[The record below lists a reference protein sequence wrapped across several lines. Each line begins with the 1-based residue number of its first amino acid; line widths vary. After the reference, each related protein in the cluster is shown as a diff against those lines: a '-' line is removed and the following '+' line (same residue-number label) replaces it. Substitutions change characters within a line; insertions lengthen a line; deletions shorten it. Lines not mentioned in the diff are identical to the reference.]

1 MDTTKPETTFIS
13 ISIIEMIQE
22 KIKSIKKIGKK
33 ISTI

>member
-13 ISIIEMIQE
+13 ISTTEMIQE
-22 KIKSIKKIGKK
+22 KIKFIKKIGKK